1 MRVAV
6 DRVAMTTR
14 TIVAATDFSDR
25 SDIALTEAK
34 RTAQLL
40 RIERLHVIHVLDTGL
55 GGTPLPYT
63 LSEAVTEAAQE
74 EAKQRARERLDEKV
88 KSLDFPCTT
97 EVRSGEPAYEI
108 ACAADDVSAEMIVV
122 ATQGRGAIGR
132 ALVGSVASGVIAYA
146 HCPVLITGKDRTH
159 VGFGRVLVG
168 VDLSPISTSVLGT
181 AEKLVQPVDG
191 QLTVFSVFQR
201 PYALPGDHP
210 LYFGPSQRSYEVQVE
225 ADHRRL
231 LEELL
236 TRTFPNRTVPHDVVP
251 GQEPDEAVIE
261 RVNQDEPEL
270 LVIGSSGIQTWGR
283 RLFGTNAERIVARA
297 KCPVVVVP
305 DPLRRGVDPDPR
317 RLMSEMGNKRREDE
331 QMVYAMVQDEN
342 TLRTILADLVDANVP
357 TDDISV
363 MMHEDTHKEHF
374 SKEAPDQAFTA
385 GGALGAS
392 VGGVLGGLASFGAAA
407 GVGLMVVGPAVAM
420 GLAGGLLATLLGFG
434 VSAPEA
440 ENLERKVKGGQIMVA
455 VHTHD
460 FDDIQTAKEVF
471 AKHGTQP
478 RRLAL

>member
-1 MRVAV
+1 MSS
-6 DRVAMTTR
+6 R

-25 SDIALTEAK
+25 ADIALQGAK

-40 RIERLHVIHVLDTGL
+40 QADNLHIVHILDTGL

-63 LSEAVTEAAQE
+63 LGESATE
-74 EAKQRARERLDEKV
+74 EAQREAMSRAKTRLEEKV
-88 KSLDFPCTT
+88 KSIDFPCTT
-97 EVRSGEPAYEI
+97 EIRSGEPAYEI
-108 ACAADDVSAEMIVV
+108 ACAADDQAAELIVV

-146 HCPVLITGKDRTH
+146 HCPVLITGKDRSE
-159 VGFGRVLVG
+159 VGFEKILVG
-168 VDLSPISTSVLGT
+168 VDLSPVSNAVLRT
-181 AEKLVQPVDG
+181 AKGLAEHGSGNMQ
-191 QLTVFSVFQR
+191 VFSVFQR

-225 ADHRRL
+225 EDHRKL
-231 LEELL
+231 LADLL
-236 TRTFPNRTVPHDVVP
+236 GRTFPGETIPHDVQP
-251 GQEPDEAVIE
+251 GQEPDEAVLE
-261 RVNQDEPEL
+261 RVRKEEPDV
-270 LVIGSSGIQTWGR
+270 LVVGSSGIQTWGR
-283 RLFGTNAERIVARA
+283 RIFGTNAERIVAKSR
-297 KCPVVVVP
+297 CPVVVVP

-317 RLMSEMGNKRREDE
+317 RMMAAMGKKRREDE
-331 QMVYAMVQDEN
+331 QMVYAMFDAEAEIRQV
-342 TLRTILADLVDANVP
+342 LADLNDANVP
-357 TDDISV
+357 VDDISV
-363 MMHEDTHKEHF
+363 LMHEDTHKEQF
-374 SKEAPDQAFTA
+374 DTENPDQAFTA

-392 VGGVLGGLASFGAAA
+392 VGGVLGGLASFGAAT

-440 ENLERKVKGGQIMVA
+440 ENLERKIRGGKTMVA

-460 FDDIQTAKEVF
+460 FEGLQTAKEVF
-471 AKHGTQP
+471 AKHGAQP